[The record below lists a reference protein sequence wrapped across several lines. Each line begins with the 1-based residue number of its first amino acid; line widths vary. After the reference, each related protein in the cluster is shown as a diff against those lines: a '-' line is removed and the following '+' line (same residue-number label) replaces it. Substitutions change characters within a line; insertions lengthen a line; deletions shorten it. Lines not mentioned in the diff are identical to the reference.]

1 MMRHT
6 MKLLGQQA
14 RRIQPS
20 NIAPISIRHAG
31 TLVSPLRNNNPLLL
45 RIATALDQKTPVVQA
60 LEQWREQGNQ
70 VKPSDLRCIIKKLQ
84 DSEHFSHAL
93 QISEWMSSHRVYTL
107 FPEDVASRVLLIDTV
122 LGLKE
127 AERFFET
134 IPETMKDYTVYTTLL
149 TLYARN
155 NNTLDKAEAVFEK
168 MRDLGFLLKP
178 TPYNLMLSLY
188 SPLKRHGD
196 VNNLLTEMED
206 NNVEPDDLTANHA
219 LLVYAAVSDI
229 KAMEKFLSSNQRIK
243 LEWGTCIDMAKAYL
257 KSGST
262 EKSLAMLHR
271 TELLVDCASR
281 KPAYEALMSVYGDVG
296 EREDV
301 YRIWELH
308 KNAGSSNEGYRAVI
322 SALSSIGDMEGAEVI
337 YREWELGGL
346 PFDASIPNTL
356 ISGYHALG
364 MERRLRN

>member
-20 NIAPISIRHAG
+20 NIAPTSIRHAG
-31 TLVSPLRNNNPLLL
+31 TLVSPHRNNSALLL
-45 RIATALDQKTPVVQA
+45 RIATAIDQKTPVVEA
-60 LEQWREQGNQ
+60 LEQWKEQ
-70 VKPSDLRCIIKKLQ
+70 
-84 DSEHFSHAL
+84 
-93 QISEWMSSHRVYTL
+93 EWMSSHRVYTL
-107 FPEDVASRVLLIDTV
+107 FPEDMASRILLIDTV

-134 IPETMKDYTVYTTLL
+134 IPETMKDYTVYTSLL
-149 TLYARN
+149 TLYTRN
-155 NNTLDKAEAVFEK
+155 DDTLDKAEAVFEK
-168 MRDLGFLLKP
+168 MREIGFLLKP
-178 TPYNLMLSLY
+178 TPFNLMLSLY
-188 SPLKRHGD
+188 SPLKRHD
-196 VNNLLTEMED
+196 NVNSLLSEMED
-206 NNVEPDDLTANHA
+206 NNVKPDDLTANHA
-219 LLVYAAVSDI
+219 LSVYAAVSNI

-257 KSGST
+257 KSGAT

>member
-1 MMRHT
+1 MMRHS

-14 RRIQPS
+14 KRIQPS
-20 NIAPISIRHAG
+20 TTIRHAG

-84 DSEHFSHAL
+84 DSEQFSHAL
-93 QISEWMSSHRVYTL
+93 QISEWMSSHRVYTI
-107 FPEDVASRVLLIDTV
+107 FPEDMASRVLLIDTV

-127 AERFFET
+127 AEKFFET

-149 TLYARN
+149 TLYTRDDS
-155 NNTLDKAEAVFEK
+155 TLDKAEAVFEK
-168 MRDLGFLLKP
+168 MRELGFLLKP

-188 SPLKRHGD
+188 SPLKRHND
-196 VNNLLTEMED
+196 VNNLLSEMEE

-219 LLVYAAVSDI
+219 LLAYAAVSDI
-229 KAMEKFLSSNQRIK
+229 KAMEKFLRSNQRIK

-271 TELLVDCASR
+271 TELLVDCESR
-281 KPAYEALMSVYGDVG
+281 KPAYVELMSVYGDVG

-301 YRIWELH
+301 YRIWELY

-322 SALSSIGDMEGAEVI
+322 SAL
-337 YREWELGGL
+337 
-346 PFDASIPNTL
+346 
-356 ISGYHALG
+356 
-364 MERRLRN
+364 

>member
-1 MMRHT
+1 AYDET
-6 MKLLGQQA
+6 SWQQA
-14 RRIQPS
+14 RRLQPS
-20 NIAPISIRHAG
+20 NIAPTSIRHAG
-31 TLVSPLRNNNPLLL
+31 TLVSPHRNNNPLLL

-60 LEQWREQGNQ
+60 LEQWIEQGNQ
-70 VKPSDLRCIIKKLQ
+70 VKPSHLRCIIKKLQ
-84 DSEHFSHAL
+84 DSERFSHAL

-107 FPEDVASRVLLIDTV
+107 FPEDMASRVLLIDTV

-127 AERFFET
+127 AEKFFET
-134 IPETMKDYTVYTTLL
+134 IPETMKDFTVYNTLL
-149 TLYARN
+149 TLYTRS
-155 NNTLDKAEAVFEK
+155 NNTLVKAEAVFET
-168 MRDLGFLLKP
+168 MRELGFLLKP
-178 TPYNLMLSLY
+178 
-188 SPLKRHGD
+188 SP
-196 VNNLLTEMED
+196 EMEE
-206 NNVEPDDLTANHA
+206 NNVKPDDLTANHA

-229 KAMEKFLSSNQRIK
+229 KAMEKFLSSNQRLK

-281 KPAYEALMSVYGDVG
+281 KPVYEALMRVYGDVG

-308 KNAGSSNEGYRAVI
+308 KNAGSR
-322 SALSSIGDMEGAEVI
+322 DMEGAEVI

-346 PFDASIPNTL
+346 PFDASIPNIL